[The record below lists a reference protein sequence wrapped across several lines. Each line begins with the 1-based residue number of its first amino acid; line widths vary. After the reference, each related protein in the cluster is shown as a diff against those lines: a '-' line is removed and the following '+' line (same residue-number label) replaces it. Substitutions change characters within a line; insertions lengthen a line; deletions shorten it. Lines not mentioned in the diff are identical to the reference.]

1 MSDGESEDYKRGFA
15 DGVLA
20 AERAR
25 TGRVADVQGRCRD
38 ALKQLNDTI
47 DLLQLFVSVDQNDAE
62 KNRK

>member
-15 DGVLA
+15 GGVLA

-25 TGRVADVQGRCRD
+25 IERVADVQLRCKN
-38 ALKQLNDTI
+38 ALKELNDTV
-47 DLLQLFVSVDQNDAE
+47 DLLQIFVSVDQNDAE